1 MTRYNI
7 AYIRTTNRLTDA
19 EVASYVAAQQRQL
32 DEHFEPAWGIG
43 ATCTYYPPGSL
54 VPGGVVQVFLQDH
67 VAEAGAYGFH
77 DHEGFPRAYVAVADT
92 MADGNSWTVTA
103 SHETL
108 ELLADPDIDK
118 TVRVDGLEYPL
129 EDCDACE
136 DDRFGCECQGLNGE
150 MHLMT
155 AFVMPAWFDPNGKA
169 PFSYPSIPAIDAPF
183 ALAEGGYIGVRTLPD
198 GQWDQRL
205 AQGMPGRRTVK
216 TDTSRTKRRFA
227 VDLDMSANV
236 G

>member
-1 MTRYNI
+1 MKFLI
-7 AYIRTTNRLTDA
+7 AYIRTTSRLTDA
-19 EVASYVAAQQRQL
+19 EVASYVAAQQRQF

-77 DHEGFPRAYVAVADT
+77 DHEGFPRSYVAVADT

-108 ELLADPDIDK
+108 EMVADPTIDR
-118 TVRVDGLEYPL
+118 TATVDGFEYAW
-129 EDCDACE
+129 EVCDAPE
-136 DDRFGCECQGLNGE
+136 DDRFGYELDGVKVS
-150 MHLMT
+150 
-155 AFVMPAWFDPNGKA
+155 AFVLPSWFDPHGVA
-169 PFSYPSIPAIDAPF
+169 PFSYPPTPAIDRPF

-205 AQGMPGRRTVK
+205 AQGMPGKRTVK

-227 VDLDMSANV
+227 ADLDMPANV